1 MQLSRKLLTH
11 KNKQFPLF
19 LLIASLH
26 LLIIVGSILHQSNKP
41 NTTVI
46 KQTFIQLTFIDQPKA
61 LPKKAVNKPA
71 VTLFKSMPITK
82 SLVSTPSKVASK
94 FVVDGA
100 ISQTD
105 TAESSAT
112 NLESKLNLDVKN
124 ISQSVKK
131 EFDKG
136 DQLKGSNR
144 YDAFHSS
151 LSSQNFAKQNGIQ
164 VKEVFAPD
172 GRPISKVTTP
182 FGTYCVRHYKPG
194 ERLEMTPPSFA
205 VSCGTN

>member
-1 MQLSRKLLTH
+1 
-11 KNKQFPLF
+11 
-19 LLIASLH
+19 
-26 LLIIVGSILHQSNKP
+26 
-41 NTTVI
+41 
-46 KQTFIQLTFIDQPKA
+46 
-61 LPKKAVNKPA
+61 LPKKADSKPA
-71 VTLFKSMPITK
+71 VTLFKSIPITK
-82 SLVSTPSKVASK
+82 SLVSTPSTVVSK
-94 FVVDGA
+94 SVVDVA

-105 TAESSAT
+105 IPESSAT
-112 NLESKLNLDVKN
+112 NLEGKLNLDVKN
-124 ISQSVKK
+124 ISQSMKK

-182 FGTYCVRHYKPG
+182 YGTYCVRHYKHG
-194 ERLEMTPPSFA
+194 DLCTTVASGRSLVREAHL
-205 VSCGTN
+205 C